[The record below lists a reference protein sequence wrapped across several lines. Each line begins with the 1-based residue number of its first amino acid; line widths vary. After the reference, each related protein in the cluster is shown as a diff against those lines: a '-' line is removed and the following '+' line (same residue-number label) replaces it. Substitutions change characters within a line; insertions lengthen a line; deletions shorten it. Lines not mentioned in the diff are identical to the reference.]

1 MATNSLIEGELFH
14 KITRDERQ
22 EECRKKWIKN
32 RCVGTIVASTGFG
45 KSRIGL
51 NCIKTV
57 LKHFPQYRVLIIVP
71 TETLQK
77 QWCGHIDSNGLG
89 LNCDVQIINTV
100 IKHPAKYDLLV
111 LDEAHRYAAETFV
124 RLFEVI
130 KYQFILGLT
139 ATFERLDGRDKILAK
154 YCPVIDTIDI
164 NTCLANGW
172 VSPYKE
178 YLVLVNVDDL
188 EEYEKI
194 NKEFISHFEFFGFS
208 WELVNKL
215 AGPMGWRNKLLLRD
229 SMCSDPNKKSEVL
242 QSINYHA
249 IRFWATMHEKK
260 AFINNHPKKIEIVKK
275 IIKARKDKKIITFAN
290 NIKMAEKIPNAT
302 VYSSRTSKKRSAT
315 AIEDFNSGKITL
327 LSTVK
332 KADEGLDVKG
342 LSVAIIFGLD
352 SSTTRACQRRGR
364 SIRFEKGKTAEI
376 FNVVLNR
383 TQETKWFYDSHKG
396 DSFITIDESELDKV
410 LQGKDFT
417 PGEKIVPKFDFRF

>member
-1 MATNSLIEGELFH
+1 M
-14 KITRDERQ
+14 
-22 EECRKKWIKN
+22 
-32 RCVGTIVASTGFG
+32 
-45 KSRIGL
+45 
-51 NCIKTV
+51 

-89 LNCDVQIINTV
+89 LSCDVQIINTV

-124 RLFEVI
+124 RLFEVV

-139 ATFERLDGRDKILAK
+139 ATFERLDGRDKILAQ

-242 QSINYHA
+242 QNINYHA

-364 SIRFEKGKTAEI
+364 SIRFEQGKTAEI
-376 FNVVLNR
+376 FNIVLNR
-383 TQETKWFYDSHKG
+383 TQETKWFYDSHKR

>member
-22 EECRKKWIKN
+22 EECRRKWIKN

-89 LNCDVQIINTV
+89 LSCDVQIINTV

-124 RLFEVI
+124 RLFEVV

-139 ATFERLDGRDKILAK
+139 ATFERLDGRDKILAQ

-229 SMCSDPNKKSEVL
+229 SMCNDSNKKSEVL
-242 QSINYHA
+242 QNINYHA

-275 IIKARKDKKIITFAN
+275 IIEARKDKKIITFAN

-376 FNVVLNR
+376 FNIVLNR

>member
-1 MATNSLIEGELFH
+1 M
-14 KITRDERQ
+14 
-22 EECRKKWIKN
+22 
-32 RCVGTIVASTGFG
+32 
-45 KSRIGL
+45 
-51 NCIKTV
+51 

-77 QWCGHIDSNGLG
+77 QWYGHIDSNGLG
-89 LNCDVQIINTV
+89 LSCDVQIINTV

-124 RLFEVI
+124 RLFEVV

-139 ATFERLDGRDKILAK
+139 ATFERLDGRDKILAQ

-242 QSINYHA
+242 QNINYHA

-275 IIKARKDKKIITFAN
+275 IIEARKDKKIITFAN

-364 SIRFEKGKTAEI
+364 SIRFEQGKTAEI
-376 FNVVLNR
+376 FNIVLNR
-383 TQETKWFYDSHKG
+383 TQETKWFYDSHKR

>member
-1 MATNSLIEGELFH
+1 MATNSQIEGELFH

-22 EECRKKWIKN
+22 EECRRKWIKN

-89 LNCDVQIINTV
+89 LSCDVQIINTV

-124 RLFEVI
+124 RLFEVV

-139 ATFERLDGRDKILAK
+139 ATFERLDGRDKILAQ

-229 SMCSDPNKKSEVL
+229 SMCNDPNKKSEVL
-242 QSINYHA
+242 QNINYHA

-364 SIRFEKGKTAEI
+364 SIRFEQGKTAEI
-376 FNVVLNR
+376 FNIVLNR
-383 TQETKWFYDSHKG
+383 TQETKWFYDSHKR

>member
-1 MATNSLIEGELFH
+1 M
-14 KITRDERQ
+14 
-22 EECRKKWIKN
+22 
-32 RCVGTIVASTGFG
+32 
-45 KSRIGL
+45 
-51 NCIKTV
+51 

-89 LNCDVQIINTV
+89 LSCDVQIINTV

-124 RLFEVI
+124 RLFEVV

-139 ATFERLDGRDKILAK
+139 ATFERLDGRDKILAQ
-154 YCPVIDTIDI
+154 YFPVIDTIDI

-194 NKEFISHFEFFGFS
+194 NREFISHFEFFGFS

-242 QSINYHA
+242 QNINYHA

-364 SIRFEKGKTAEI
+364 SIRFEQGKTAEI
-376 FNVVLNR
+376 FNIVLNR
-383 TQETKWFYDSHKG
+383 TQETKWFYDSHKR

>member
-1 MATNSLIEGELFH
+1 M
-14 KITRDERQ
+14 
-22 EECRKKWIKN
+22 
-32 RCVGTIVASTGFG
+32 
-45 KSRIGL
+45 
-51 NCIKTV
+51 

-77 QWCGHIDSNGLG
+77 QWYGHIDSNGLG

-124 RLFEVI
+124 RLFEVV

-139 ATFERLDGRDKILAK
+139 ATFERLDGRDKILAQ

-188 EEYEKI
+188 KEYEKI

-242 QSINYHA
+242 QNINYHT
-249 IRFWATMHEKK
+249 IRFWATMHKKK
-260 AFINNHPKKIEIVKK
+260 AFINNHPKKIEIAKK
-275 IIKARKDKKIITFAN
+275 IIEARKDKKIITFAN

-352 SSTTRACQRRGR
+352 SSITRACQRRGR
-364 SIRFEKGKTAEI
+364 SIRFEQGKTAEI
-376 FNVVLNR
+376 FNIVLNR

>member
-1 MATNSLIEGELFH
+1 M
-14 KITRDERQ
+14 
-22 EECRKKWIKN
+22 
-32 RCVGTIVASTGFG
+32 
-45 KSRIGL
+45 
-51 NCIKTV
+51 

-89 LNCDVQIINTV
+89 LSCDVQIINTV

-124 RLFEVI
+124 RLFEVV

-229 SMCSDPNKKSEVL
+229 SMCSNPNKKSEVL
-242 QSINYHA
+242 QNINYHA
-249 IRFWATMHEKK
+249 IRFWSTMHEKK

-275 IIKARKDKKIITFAN
+275 IIEARKDKKIITFAN

-376 FNVVLNR
+376 FNIVLNR

>member
-89 LNCDVQIINTV
+89 LSCDVQIINTV

-124 RLFEVI
+124 RLFEVV

-139 ATFERLDGRDKILAK
+139 ATFERLDGRDKILAQ

-242 QSINYHA
+242 QNINYHA

-364 SIRFEKGKTAEI
+364 SIRFEQGKTAEI
-376 FNVVLNR
+376 FNIVLNR
-383 TQETKWFYDSHKG
+383 TQETKWFYDSHKR